1 MRSVPQYRYRPEI
14 LEQLDHHGIRP
25 KAHTPPADAYDL
37 LKSIYTFE
45 VRELNARRREAERIL
60 GPQPLENYRRQLHAL
75 LERYPVL
82 KLHSQQWVEPDD
94 GP

>member
-1 MRSVPQYRYRPEI
+1 MRPVSGYRYRPEI

-25 KAHTPPADAYDL
+25 LPSTPPSAAYDL

-75 LERYPVL
+75 LARYPVL
-82 KLHSQQWVEPDD
+82 KIPSQQWIEPVDER
-94 GP
+94 

>member
-1 MRSVPQYRYRPEI
+1 MTTPTWRYRPEI
-14 LEQLDHHGIRP
+14 LEQLDAHGIRP
-25 KAHTPPADAYDL
+25 MPHTPPSTSYDL

-45 VRELNARRREAERIL
+45 VRELNARRREAERVL

-82 KLHSQQWVEPDD
+82 KIPSHLWAEQA
-94 GP
+94 